1 MEFGNIFKRVRPPED
16 QRCLELHD
24 SSGYFSAWTIMAC
37 QINPSVSYSLCYLYM
52 YVIKVILLAL
62 IHILKV
68 CIFNFPYTLHL
79 LLFQVTLKTKN
90 SLYKCYSAIMTS
102 RVANFMIYHL
112 LIIVNVLA
120 TML

>member
-1 MEFGNIFKRVRPPED
+1 MEFGNNFKRARPPED

-68 CIFNFPYTLHL
+68 CIFQF
-79 LLFQVTLKTKN
+79 
-90 SLYKCYSAIMTS
+90 SIYSAFIIIPS
-102 RVANFMIYHL
+102 NFENKKL
-112 LIIVNVLA
+112 SLQVL
-120 TML
+120 